1 MKSYTNIK
9 LKKKLQNK
17 GIQLDT
23 KKKKLFD
30 KYSYYQVINAYK
42 NIFSTNI
49 ENIDDIENNIKKG
62 IDIDRYL
69 KNYNID
75 LYDNNEH
82 LFRKIKIKICQ
93 KYGIQ
98 YKNTDSNDELKRK
111 IKSIDYYNHLYSKKV
126 YYSDFIRMYKFE
138 HELRNVLL
146 RYTLIIEESLK
157 NVFVSYLN
165 NIEAKDNFLTDINQY
180 ETGQKNINHAIDS
193 IKKVFD
199 KQTNKYSNPIKR
211 KNSQDLTVPYWI
223 IVNELTLGE
232 TIRIIINLKEEHKR
246 NILENCINY
255 FTDLNLS
262 HRDIF
267 TKEEKERYYNYINAM
282 REILNIIGNF
292 RNNLAH
298 NQPIYNFNVKEFY
311 SSKYNKVNYSLPTA
325 KTTKEQYILNTKYMS
340 YFANFFGTDKYNSF
354 AGNTNIDL
362 SWIIYIIYKLIK
374 HLDKN
379 TSIYTE
385 LTYVY
390 QKYNIILTPRKI
402 AINKYN
408 LYEDMLNKL
417 EEYSKLDFNILEISD
432 KYDNKMPIK
441 QNLISLNKKINDMK
455 MDMKKLLEKNLNDND
470 CLKYTHF
477 LFDKNYTKYTGIDKK
492 FFDKLK

>member
-1 MKSYTNIK
+1 M
-9 LKKKLQNK
+9 
-17 GIQLDT
+17 
-23 KKKKLFD
+23 
-30 KYSYYQVINAYK
+30 
-42 NIFSTNI
+42 
-49 ENIDDIENNIKKG
+49 
-62 IDIDRYL
+62 
-69 KNYNID
+69 
-75 LYDNNEH
+75 
-82 LFRKIKIKICQ
+82 
-93 KYGIQ
+93 
-98 YKNTDSNDELKRK
+98 
-111 IKSIDYYNHLYSKKV
+111 
-126 YYSDFIRMYKFE
+126 
-138 HELRNVLL
+138 
-146 RYTLIIEESLK
+146 
-157 NVFVSYLN
+157 
-165 NIEAKDNFLTDINQY
+165 
-180 ETGQKNINHAIDS
+180 
-193 IKKVFD
+193 
-199 KQTNKYSNPIKR
+199 
-211 KNSQDLTVPYWI
+211 
-223 IVNELTLGE
+223 TLGE

-408 LYEDMLNKL
+408 LYEEMLNKL